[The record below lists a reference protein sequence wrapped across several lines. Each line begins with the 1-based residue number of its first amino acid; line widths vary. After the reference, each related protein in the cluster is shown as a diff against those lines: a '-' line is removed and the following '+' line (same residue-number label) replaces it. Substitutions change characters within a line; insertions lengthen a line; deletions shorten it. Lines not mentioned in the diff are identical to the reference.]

1 MTIGEVSKK
10 YDISLDTLRYYEK
23 AGLIPEVPRNKSGL
37 RDYTEETCR
46 WVLLAKCMRAA
57 GMPIEA
63 LAEYVKLF
71 KMGDETLFKRKELLL
86 ENRAELEAKKADL
99 QAAIDRLDAKLA
111 YYDKKIETYLQGGTT
126 APNAEKDI

>member
-71 KMGDETLFKRKELLL
+71 KMGDETLLQRKELLL
-86 ENRAELEAKKADL
+86 KNRAELEAKKADL
-99 QAAIDRLDAKLA
+99 QAAIDRLDQKLA
-111 YYDKKIETYLQGGTT
+111 NYDRKIETYLKGGTT